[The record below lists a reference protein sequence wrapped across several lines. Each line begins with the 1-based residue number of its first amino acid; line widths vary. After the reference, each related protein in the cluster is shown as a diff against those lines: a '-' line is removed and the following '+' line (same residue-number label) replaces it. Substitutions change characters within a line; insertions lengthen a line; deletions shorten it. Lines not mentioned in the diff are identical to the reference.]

1 MKTYL
6 PYILDKG
13 FGAFSINEAISI
25 KYSNNVMELVI
36 TPIPA
41 LNEEPI
47 HMEIKARQPGQ
58 IRDEIMQHM
67 KTILGIYQDNFFEDI
82 QKI

>member
-6 PYILDKG
+6 PYILEKK
-13 FGAFSINEAISI
+13 FGTFSINEAASI
-25 KYSNNVMELVI
+25 KYANGVMELVI

-41 LNEEPI
+41 LNDEPI
-47 HMEIKARQPGQ
+47 YMEILARDPGA
-58 IRDEIMQHM
+58 IRDEVMSHI